1 MKSSDLLSKWYGESE
16 QQISR
21 LFARARQV
29 APCVI
34 FIDEIDSL
42 VPARGSEG
50 NEPQV
55 TARVV
60 NTILAEMD
68 GMEELNSIVVI
79 GATNRPWLVD
89 PALLRPGRFDEL
101 VYVGAPSE
109 EGRLHILGIH
119 TREMPLAEDVDLAG
133 IAARTERYTGADLED
148 VTRRAGL
155 IAIRKRGTDAENVTA
170 QDFEEALEDS
180 RPTVTEEMEES
191 YQRMRGE
198 LKKRAMEVRP
208 IGFIHEGM
216 VESTRERK
224 HAPDS

>member
-1 MKSSDLLSKWYGESE
+1 M
-16 QQISR
+16 
-21 LFARARQV
+21 
-29 APCVI
+29 
-34 FIDEIDSL
+34 
-42 VPARGSEG
+42 
-50 NEPQV
+50 
-55 TARVV
+55 
-60 NTILAEMD
+60 
-68 GMEELNSIVVI
+68 NSIVVI
-79 GATNRPWLVD
+79 GATNRPGLVD

-216 VESTRERK
+216 LESRRPSK
-224 HAPDS
+224 HGPDS

>member
-1 MKSSDLLSKWYGESE
+1 M
-16 QQISR
+16 
-21 LFARARQV
+21 
-29 APCVI
+29 
-34 FIDEIDSL
+34 
-42 VPARGSEG
+42 
-50 NEPQV
+50 
-55 TARVV
+55 
-60 NTILAEMD
+60 
-68 GMEELNSIVVI
+68 NSIVVI
-79 GATNRPWLVD
+79 GATNRPGLVD